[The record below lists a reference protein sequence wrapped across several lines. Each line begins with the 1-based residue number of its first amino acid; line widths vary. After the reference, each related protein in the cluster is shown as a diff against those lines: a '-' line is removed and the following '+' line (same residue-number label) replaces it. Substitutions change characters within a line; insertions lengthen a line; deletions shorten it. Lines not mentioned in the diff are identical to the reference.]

1 LKSGLISY
9 YIRKNTVDL
18 WGMNNM
24 FSSKTYLA
32 LLVVLELSEKNRSS
46 PLTSR
51 DLAQKYG
58 VSKRY
63 LEVVFNNL
71 AKSGII
77 SSKRGIGGGYFLA
90 GEIDKLSI
98 HDLAEAVEG
107 GIKIFAGGE
116 YLDEDSKNA
125 EIIKGINRFWNN
137 LDAKVMSILH
147 EHKLSDIIAD
157 LNNLRDMYY
166 I

>member
-1 LKSGLISY
+1 MQNTIALQGLGI
-9 YIRKNTVDL
+9 
-18 WGMNNM
+18 M

-32 LLVVLELSEKNRSS
+32 LLVILELSEKNRSS

-90 GEIDKLSI
+90 ADIEKLSI
-98 HDLAEAVEG
+98 YDLSAAVEG
-107 GIKIFAGGE
+107 GLKIFAGGE
-116 YLDEDSKNA
+116 YLEEEGKHA
-125 EIIKGINRFWNN
+125 ALIKGINNFWVG
-137 LDAKVMSILH
+137 LDTKIMDVLRKH
-147 EHKLSDIIAD
+147 RLSDLISE
-157 LNNLRDMYY
+157 LTNLRDMYY

>member
-1 LKSGLISY
+1 
-9 YIRKNTVDL
+9 
-18 WGMNNM
+18 M

-32 LLVVLELSEKNRSS
+32 LLVIMELSEKNRSS

-90 GEIDKLSI
+90 GDIEKLSI
-98 HDLAEAVEG
+98 YDLAEAVEG
-107 GIKIFAGGE
+107 GLRIFTGGE
-116 YLDEDSKNA
+116 YLGEDGRHA
-125 EIIKGINRFWNN
+125 EVIKGINGFWNG
-137 LDAKVMSILH
+137 LDEKVMNILQ
-147 EHKLSDIIAD
+147 EHKLSDLLSE

>member
-1 LKSGLISY
+1 
-9 YIRKNTVDL
+9 
-18 WGMNNM
+18 M

-71 AKSGII
+71 TKSGII
-77 SSKRGIGGGYFLA
+77 SSKRGIGGGYFLT

-98 HDLAEAVEG
+98 YNLAEAVEG
-107 GIKIFAGGE
+107 GLKIFAGGE
-116 YLDEDSKNA
+116 YLGEDGNHA
-125 EIIKGINRFWNN
+125 AVIKGINGFWNG
-137 LDAKVMSILH
+137 LDNEVMDVLRKR
-147 EHKLSDIIAD
+147 KLSDLLAE

>member
-1 LKSGLISY
+1 
-9 YIRKNTVDL
+9 
-18 WGMNNM
+18 M

-90 GEIDKLSI
+90 GDIDKLSI
-98 HDLAEAVEG
+98 HDLAGAVEG
-107 GIKIFAGGE
+107 GLKIFAGGE
-116 YLDEDSKNA
+116 YLNEDSKHA
-125 EIIKGINRFWNN
+125 EVIKGINRFWNS
-137 LDAKVMSILH
+137 LDSEVMDILRN
-147 EHKLSDIIAD
+147 HKLSDLLAE